1 MVRHENLAKCYAF
14 YYLQRNRSSSIH
26 PNLIQINLRN
36 QQQMKYAE
44 KERRMY
50 YDFAFM
56 AVLLVVLI
64 AFIATDYIYLLE
76 RYIYVAMLAPYVIG
90 RWVSDKFI
98 YKTEE
103 RCEEDELKTESAS

>member
-1 MVRHENLAKCYAF
+1 
-14 YYLQRNRSSSIH
+14 
-26 PNLIQINLRN
+26 
-36 QQQMKYAE
+36 MKYAE

-103 RCEEDELKTESAS
+103 QGEEDELKTESAS